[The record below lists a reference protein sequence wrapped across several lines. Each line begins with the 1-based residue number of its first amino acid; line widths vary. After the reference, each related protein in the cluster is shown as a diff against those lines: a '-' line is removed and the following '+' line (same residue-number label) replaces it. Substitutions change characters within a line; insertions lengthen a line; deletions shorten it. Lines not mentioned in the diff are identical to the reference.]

1 MKKNVNLFRPILY
14 IVTGCCVAMTLA
26 SLFFSLP
33 LFYICLGVTL
43 VCTGLILWQLYVI
56 RRYINTF
63 LIEMGRALTTVQ
75 QDALLAFPIPVFV
88 CNGEGEILWC
98 NRLAQNH
105 VLEDENVYA
114 KSIQSVAP
122 GLDVT
127 RKCPEKGHEVVYKGR
142 SYVAYNVR
150 AVSRDSE
157 LYMVYFFENT
167 ELRRY
172 ADEYFETRP
181 SVMILLVDNY
191 EELSQNLKDNERTRV
206 MGQIEYVV
214 SKFLTE
220 SGALMLRT
228 ERDRFLAVIEERNLQ
243 GIISARF
250 ALLEQVRNIQIEG
263 SVAATLSIGVGRD
276 AANLSES
283 EQFARQALDMALGRG
298 GDQAAVRSASGYE
311 FFGGVSSG
319 VEKRTKV
326 KTRIVATALAE
337 LIGGSDNVIVMGHRL
352 SDLDCFGASVGIAK
366 AAKLMGK
373 DAYICIRRNANLV
386 DPLFGKLEENGYTNV
401 FIEPETAL
409 SLVTKKTLLII
420 CDTHIKQFLESSDV
434 YEACKT
440 VVVIDHHRKM
450 VGHIDNAVI
459 FYHEP
464 YASSASEMVTE
475 LVQYF
480 GEKFRLGRMEA
491 EALLAGIMLDTKNFV
506 IKTGVRTFEAAA
518 YLRKIGADTV
528 EVRRL
533 FASPM
538 QSYQRK
544 AKLVANAQIYKGCAI
559 AVSTDHGDAEDIQV
573 TAAQA
578 ADELLNI
585 TGVQASFL
593 VFELNGGISFSA
605 RSMGQINVQIIMEKL
620 GGGGHL
626 TMAGA
631 QMTGIGAEKAKELL
645 VGAIDAY
652 FEENSR
658 K

>member
-559 AVSTDHGDAEDIQV
+559 AVSTAHGDAEDIQV

>member
-1 MKKNVNLFRPILY
+1 VKKNVNLFRPILY

>member
-250 ALLEQVRNIQIEG
+250 ALLEQVR
-263 SVAATLSIGVGRD
+263 
-276 AANLSES
+276 
-283 EQFARQALDMALGRG
+283 
-298 GDQAAVRSASGYE
+298 
-311 FFGGVSSG
+311 
-319 VEKRTKV
+319 
-326 KTRIVATALAE
+326 
-337 LIGGSDNVIVMGHRL
+337 
-352 SDLDCFGASVGIAK
+352 
-366 AAKLMGK
+366 
-373 DAYICIRRNANLV
+373 
-386 DPLFGKLEENGYTNV
+386 
-401 FIEPETAL
+401 
-409 SLVTKKTLLII
+409 
-420 CDTHIKQFLESSDV
+420 
-434 YEACKT
+434 
-440 VVVIDHHRKM
+440 
-450 VGHIDNAVI
+450 
-459 FYHEP
+459 
-464 YASSASEMVTE
+464 
-475 LVQYF
+475 
-480 GEKFRLGRMEA
+480 
-491 EALLAGIMLDTKNFV
+491 
-506 IKTGVRTFEAAA
+506 
-518 YLRKIGADTV
+518 
-528 EVRRL
+528 
-533 FASPM
+533 
-538 QSYQRK
+538 
-544 AKLVANAQIYKGCAI
+544 
-559 AVSTDHGDAEDIQV
+559 
-573 TAAQA
+573 
-578 ADELLNI
+578 
-585 TGVQASFL
+585 
-593 VFELNGGISFSA
+593 
-605 RSMGQINVQIIMEKL
+605 
-620 GGGGHL
+620 
-626 TMAGA
+626 
-631 QMTGIGAEKAKELL
+631 
-645 VGAIDAY
+645 
-652 FEENSR
+652 
-658 K
+658 